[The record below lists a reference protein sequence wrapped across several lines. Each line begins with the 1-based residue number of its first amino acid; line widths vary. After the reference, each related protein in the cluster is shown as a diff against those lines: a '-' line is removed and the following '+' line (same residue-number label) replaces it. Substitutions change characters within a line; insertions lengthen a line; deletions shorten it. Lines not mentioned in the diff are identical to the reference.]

1 MPNLIE
7 YKKDRTIEV
16 FYTGGD
22 VKLSGDG
29 RTLFTA
35 CGNVVKVLNASN
47 GAQKWVLYIDLPS
60 IIAFLDSKLATPQ
73 VSNGLHASH
82 SLTTTLNSQS
92 LIRMI

>member
-22 VKLSGDG
+22 VKLSADG
-29 RTLFTA
+29 KTIFTA

-47 GAQKWVLYIDLPS
+47 GAQK
-60 IIAFLDSKLATPQ
+60 
-73 VSNGLHASH
+73 
-82 SLTTTLNSQS
+82 
-92 LIRMI
+92 